1 MGEEEVEE
9 EGPGPQGV
17 GRALRG
23 ETMLKGANMGEE
35 VEVEEAEAMG
45 MGRGRVGMG

>member
-1 MGEEEVEE
+1 MDE
-9 EGPGPQGV
+9 EGPGPHGV

-23 ETMLKGANMGEE
+23 ETMLEGANMGEDA
-35 VEVEEAEAMG
+35 EAEELAIG